1 MSFHEALAALKSHAA
16 ALEPLRARD
25 LFARDPGRA
34 KEFSVE
40 IDGLLFDFSK
50 HKITSETVRLLVELA
65 RARHFEA
72 RREALFSGESVNNTE
87 GRAAMH
93 MALRDL
99 SGKPIGI
106 GGVDVRPDI
115 EREREKVLSFARA
128 VRTGAAKPAK
138 GERFT
143 DVVNI
148 GIGGSDLGPA
158 MACRAL
164 SPYRGE
170 GPRTHFVANV
180 DGADLADTLSPLDL
194 SRTLFIVSSKT
205 FTTQETMA
213 NAASARARVVEALGE
228 AAVAQHFA
236 AVSTKLDKVAEF
248 GIAADRVFGFWDWV
262 GGRYSLWSAIGLALA
277 ISVGPEHFTAF
288 LQGGFDVDEHF
299 RTAPIEKNIPA
310 LMGLLGV
317 FHRNALG
324 RAAHAVIP
332 YDQRLARFP
341 AYLQQ
346 LDMEFERQIRAA
358 RRLKG
363 RDRDGSRDLR
373 RARHQWP
380 ARFFPASAPGDGCRS
395 DRFSD
400 RRRACRSGRA
410 SSRAALCELSRAKRS
425 LYARAHAR
433 RSAGALAQGGK
444 VRSRDRAP
452 RAA

>member
-1 MSFHEALAALKSHAA
+1 MIPA
-16 ALEPLRARD
+16 
-25 LFARDPGRA
+25 RA

-50 HKITSETVRLLVELA
+50 HKITSETLRLLVELA

-72 RREALFSGESVNNTE
+72 RREALFSGKSVNNTE

-228 AAVAQHFA
+228 AAVAQPFRRR
-236 AVSTKLDKVAEF
+236 LDEARQ
-248 GIAADRVFGFWDWV
+248 GRRIRHR
-262 GGRYSLWSAIGLALA
+262 GGSRL
-277 ISVGPEHFTAF
+277 
-288 LQGGFDVDEHF
+288 
-299 RTAPIEKNIPA
+299 R
-310 LMGLLGV
+310 LLGLGRRALFTLV
-317 FHRNALG
+317 GDRLGARHRRRPRTFHRLS
-324 RAAHAVIP
+324 
-332 YDQRLARFP
+332 
-341 AYLQQ
+341 
-346 LDMEFERQIRAA
+346 A
-358 RRLKG
+358 RRLRRG
-363 RDRDGSRDLR
+363 RT
-373 RARHQWP
+373 
-380 ARFFPASAPGDGCRS
+380 
-395 DRFSD
+395 FS
-400 RRRACRSGRA
+400 
-410 SSRAALCELSRAKRS
+410 
-425 LYARAHAR
+425 H
-433 RSAGALAQGGK
+433 GA
-444 VRSRDRAP
+444 D
-452 RAA
+452 